1 MMALTE
7 IPEVEEIVIEYIL
20 WVRNKFLHGSNTA
33 KETLPLLSE
42 SAE

>member
-7 IPEVEEIVIEYIL
+7 IPE
-20 WVRNKFLHGSNTA
+20 RNIFLHGSNNWQKA
-33 KETLPLLSE
+33 LPLLSE